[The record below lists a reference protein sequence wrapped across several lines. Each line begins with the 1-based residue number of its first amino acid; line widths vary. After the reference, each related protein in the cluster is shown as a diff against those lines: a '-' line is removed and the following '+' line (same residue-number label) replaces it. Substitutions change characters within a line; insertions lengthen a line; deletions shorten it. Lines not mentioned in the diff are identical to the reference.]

1 MACVHLTGGAFGTF
15 FSKDRLPPGQG
26 FEQAASILLW
36 EEKADMQVFK
46 RKFRGKSFEQSYE
59 QMVSQLAGGQSVYF
73 AQMRT
78 PEMA

>member
-1 MACVHLTGGAFGTF
+1 MHLTGSAFGPF

-26 FEQAASILLW
+26 LEQAASILLW

-59 QMVSQLAGGQSVYF
+59 QMVSQLAGGQGIYF